1 MSAKDAQALERFRRE
16 ARAASALNHPNICT
30 IYEIAHHEGATF
42 IVMEFLDGETLKHL
56 ISGRAVELEKLLDLS
71 IQIADGLDAAHSKG
85 IVHRDIKPANIFVT
99 SYRSGF
105 ASTSAESQRGHAKIL
120 DFGLA
125 KTMPAPSGMSRS
137 VTQDGGEALE
147 PELLTSPGST
157 LGTVAYMSPEQVR
170 AKELDARSDIFSFGV
185 VLYEM
190 ATGSPPFRGESTGV
204 IFEAIMSRQPVP
216 AVRLNPDIPA
226 ELERLINKALEKD
239 REMRYQSAAEMR
251 SDLKRLRRDTGSG
264 RVSASTNESAVTVA
278 VPHSSST
285 VAAAPSSGTYVPP
298 SGSASRKYILLAIC
312 AAVLVAAFAA
322 YRFWPRG
329 AAPSGPGKVTQISHW
344 NKAIGGTQL
353 SPDGHTMAFTSPT
366 GGTFQLY
373 VMLTSGGEP
382 LQLTSDEGDK
392 LVAAFS
398 ADGTEIYYS
407 RLLGHSDIWAVPTL
421 GGNPRHVVSASLFT
435 PSTDGKW
442 LYYIPEGS
450 RAIYRSEPSGLGGR
464 EVFKFDDADL
474 SVGGILPYRSEDEL
488 FVLTASLNEGV
499 SHAKDVHLANRTASD
514 LGTLPIDPSDV
525 LDIAWEQP
533 GKSVIF
539 SRTENGIKNIWRYDL
554 RDRGLSQVTYGA
566 GPDADPMADPA
577 GKGIY
582 YISGKSSGFLT
593 AYKTRTKE
601 SVDIVDEDASQ
612 PSISPDG
619 KRVMY
624 IAMAGPHRNEIWI
637 SDIDGKNKVK
647 VASTP
652 SLTADLW
659 SHDGSQLSFTDFT
672 SAPYKI
678 YVAGAD
684 GSNVRQV
691 PWNGEYAISFLFGSD
706 GKTFYA
712 SSIKTGQSRPQ
723 TWKINSDG
731 SDTRMIAD
739 GCGSTGRS
747 GAGRLWSSKTLARIF
762 TSSTFTLILAR

>member
-1 MSAKDAQALERFRRE
+1 MSRLAGHVGARPDNVGELVGDRALHCRAEGALDRGLERLRGDPLGRRRRE
-16 ARAASALNHPNICT
+16 PEAGADRERVAL
-30 IYEIAHHEGATF
+30 A
-42 IVMEFLDGETLKHL
+42 V
-56 ISGRAVELEKLLDLS
+56 GRACRQRLRDLGHELGPR
-71 IQIADGLDAAHSKG
+71 QP
-85 IVHRDIKPANIFVT
+85 PAV
-99 SYRSGF
+99 G
-105 ASTSAESQRGHAKIL
+105 
-120 DFGLA
+120 
-125 KTMPAPSGMSRS
+125 
-137 VTQDGGEALE
+137 V
-147 PELLTSPGST
+147 
-157 LGTVAYMSPEQVR
+157 VEQVR
-170 AKELDARSDIFSFGV
+170 AGRVQQLPRLGLVCECRVHGANVVEGV
-185 VLYEM
+185 ESCG
-190 ATGSPPFRGESTGV
+190 ATLAG
-204 IFEAIMSRQPVP
+204 AAAVP
-216 AVRLNPDIPA
+216 A
-226 ELERLINKALEKD
+226 
-239 REMRYQSAAEMR
+239 
-251 SDLKRLRRDTGSG
+251 RLRVDRYPGATADDGDCLWTAADRDRRDRFVG
-264 RVSASTNESAVTVA
+264 RRID
-278 VPHSSST
+278 PRHGP
-285 VAAAPSSGTYVPP
+285 VAAVGDP
-298 SGSASRKYILLAIC
+298 
-312 AAVLVAAFAA
+312 
-322 YRFWPRG
+322 YRAG
-329 AAPSGPGKVTQISHW
+329 A
-344 NKAIGGTQL
+344 
-353 SPDGHTMAFTSPT
+353 DGHTMAFTSPT

-739 GCGSTGRS
+739 GCGQVWDESWDGKYLIGMEANGEGLGIYELSVADNKCTKLVSNVSTLGILFAPDDKSFLYAVAAR
-747 GAGRLWSSKTLARIF
+747 GFATIYRQPWSDGKLTGPAQVAFKVPFAFSINYANGNGYDFSRDL
-762 TSSTFTLILAR
+762 STIVYVRPGGQQDVYLLTQK